1 MPYICFMY
9 IISLVVC
16 SKHGDAHQKCK
27 LEFEWSSRYA
37 SHMAVVISWWNY
49 TVSQV
54 VTHWWRWRRW
64 LIILGSKLKEMAGGQ
79 CTLESCELDKKWQ
92 WRFGNQDYIQLQK
105 SFTSLKGWG
114 ALFLDQPT
122 VSDNLIDPLLIF
134 IWSWN
139 CLVKRLSLNHALKW
153 FKY

>member
-1 MPYICFMY
+1 
-9 IISLVVC
+9 
-16 SKHGDAHQKCK
+16 
-27 LEFEWSSRYA
+27 
-37 SHMAVVISWWNY
+37 
-49 TVSQV
+49 
-54 VTHWWRWRRW
+54 
-64 LIILGSKLKEMAGGQ
+64 
-79 CTLESCELDKKWQ
+79 
-92 WRFGNQDYIQLQK
+92 
-105 SFTSLKGWG
+105 LKGWG